1 MNKIPNI
8 FHIIFT
14 KNFEKTLD
22 NQDKKLYNLSVK
34 RVERKPSG
42 GIKMK
47 KFRVFYVNDVTG
59 EMWDEVVLG
68 ADANKVWKTCEAMLE
83 RDVSIDGVYAVEK
96 FF

>member
-1 MNKIPNI
+1 MIDNCLYIWYNI
-8 FHIIFT
+8 
-14 KNFEKTLD
+14 
-22 NQDKKLYNLSVK
+22 SVK
-34 RVERKPSG
+34 RVERKTEQPHG

-68 ADANKVWKTCEAMLE
+68 ADANEVWKSCEAMLE
-83 RDVSIDGVYAVEK
+83 RDVSIDGIYAVEK

>member
-1 MNKIPNI
+1 MSKIPNI
-8 FHIIFT
+8 FHITFT

-22 NQDKKLYNLSVK
+22 NPGKKWYNLSVK
-34 RVERKPSG
+34 RVERKPPG

-59 EMWDEVVLG
+59 KMWDEVVLG
-68 ADANKVWKTCEAMLE
+68 ADANEVWKSCEAMLE

>member
-1 MNKIPNI
+1 MKKI
-8 FHIIFT
+8 
-14 KNFEKTLD
+14 LD
-22 NQDKKLYNLSVK
+22 NRLYIWYNISVK
-34 RVERKPSG
+34 RVKRKQDTTPRG

-59 EMWDEVVLG
+59 KMWDEVVLG
-68 ADANKVWKTCEAMLE
+68 ADANEVWKSCEAMLE

>member
-1 MNKIPNI
+1 MLDKTVEKQYNI
-8 FHIIFT
+8 GV
-14 KNFEKTLD
+14 E
-22 NQDKKLYNLSVK
+22 
-34 RVERKPSG
+34 RVERKPLG

-59 EMWDEVVLG
+59 DMWDEVIFG
-68 ADANKVWKTCEAMLE
+68 ADANEVWKSCEAMLK

>member
-1 MNKIPNI
+1 MKKI
-8 FHIIFT
+8 
-14 KNFEKTLD
+14 LD
-22 NQDKKLYNLSVK
+22 NRLYIWYNISVK
-34 RVERKPSG
+34 RVKRKQDTTRG

-59 EMWDEVVLG
+59 KMWDEVVLG
-68 ADANKVWKTCEAMLE
+68 ADANEVWKSCEAMLE

>member
-1 MNKIPNI
+1 MLDKCLYMWYNI
-8 FHIIFT
+8 R
-14 KNFEKTLD
+14 
-22 NQDKKLYNLSVK
+22 VK
-34 RVERKPSG
+34 RVERKTEQPYG

-68 ADANKVWKTCEAMLE
+68 ADANEVWKSCEAMLE

>member
-1 MNKIPNI
+1 M
-8 FHIIFT
+8 
-14 KNFEKTLD
+14 LD
-22 NQDKKLYNLSVK
+22 NRLYIWYNISVK
-34 RVERKPSG
+34 RVERKTKQPYG

-59 EMWDEVVLG
+59 KMWDEIVLG
-68 ADANKVWKTCEAMLE
+68 ADANEVWKSCEAMLE

>member
-1 MNKIPNI
+1 M
-8 FHIIFT
+8 
-14 KNFEKTLD
+14 LD
-22 NQDKKLYNLSVK
+22 NHLYIWYNISVK
-34 RVERKPSG
+34 RVERKTEQPNG

-59 EMWDEVVLG
+59 KMWDEVVLG
-68 ADANKVWKTCEAMLE
+68 ADANEVWKSCEAMLE